1 VADQPHSYENP
12 GSSEIRCHDIIIYS
26 R

>member
-1 VADQPHSYENP
+1 MADQPHSYENP